1 MGSSDVRTCVTEATQ
16 DRNHARGALEPRGF
30 SLVFRLDFVPN
41 LLDQLGCNPAA
52 GRFAFRHLFR
62 GLQAENIDVP
72 QHRVLNVAF
81 IEVPAKFSELADV
94 KAELCNRIVGAGR
107 KFFFQLQILVSTI
120 RLCVFER

>member
-30 SLVFRLDFVPN
+30 SLVFRLDLVPN

-62 GLQAENIDVP
+62 GLQAKNIDVP
-72 QHRVLNVAF
+72 EHRGLNVAF

-94 KAELCNRIVGAGR
+94 EAELCNRILGASR
-107 KFFFQLQILVSTI
+107 TFFFELPIFVS
-120 RLCVFER
+120 